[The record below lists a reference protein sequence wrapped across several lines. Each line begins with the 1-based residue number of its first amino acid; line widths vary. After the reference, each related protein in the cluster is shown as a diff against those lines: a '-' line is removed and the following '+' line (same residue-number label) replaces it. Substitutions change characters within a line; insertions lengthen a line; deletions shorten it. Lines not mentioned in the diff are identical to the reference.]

1 MLIRS
6 SQIFLDAA
14 LCSSQGY
21 LGALLVNGPKTYKNT
36 SSFNAAL
43 ALGSIAMIEKM
54 VYVASKRF
62 VPGPTILIGP
72 VPLGT
77 KNLVSYGLATYLT
90 LKTMQLAGLISH
102 LPFGITALGLAS
114 AAALAVGGIKA
125 VLQSTPK
132 TLEERLKEH
141 TLSTKYANK
150 VFSIKGETKTYQVRI
165 ICNPQQ
171 KKVTFRPGGMG
182 TVSSSDPYL
191 IGANENLPEEL
202 SQMIEAFFGGK
213 ACSTLTMVINS
224 TSPLDYMASPSIE

>member
-14 LCSSQGY
+14 LCSAQGY
-21 LGALLVNGPKTYKNT
+21 LGALLVNGTKTYKCA
-36 SSFNAAL
+36 SSFNVAL
-43 ALGSIAMIEKM
+43 ALGSIAIIEKL
-54 VYVASKRF
+54 VYLASKRF
-62 VPGPTILIGP
+62 IPGPTILLGP
-72 VPLGT
+72 IPLGT
-77 KNLVSYGLATYLT
+77 KNIVSYGLATYLT
-90 LKTMQLAGLISH
+90 LRTMQLARLISRV
-102 LPFGITALGLAS
+102 PSVITALGLAS
-114 AAALAVGGIKA
+114 TIALAVGGLKA

-165 ICNPQQ
+165 ICNPEQ
-171 KKVTFRPGGMG
+171 KEVTFRPGGMG
-182 TVSSSDPYL
+182 TVSSTDPYL

-202 SQMIEAFFGGK
+202 SQMIKAFFDGK
-213 ACSTLTMVINS
+213 ACTTLSMVINS